1 MVDVHFDGSSNY
13 TWVGGVLLHPKKY
26 QEPEEDAVLEMH
38 NEALDLIDDIAE
50 EEQEEITQALK
61 SDEPEELL
69 TSRINSRGGPL

>member
-1 MVDVHFDGSSNY
+1 MYISTAAAIILGLVVYYF
-13 TWVGGVLLHPKKY
+13 TRKKY